1 MLVFILIVLACFGYG
16 LWKEIAFM
24 HSSQTCGRITEK
36 IRAARGHCYFK
47 YSFKVNDRSYENDI
61 SCMEI
66 KNEFSLDSLKK
77 IQCVKIEYSLF
88 NEATNRIVDE
98 RILK

>member
-1 MLVFILIVLACFGYG
+1 MLGFTLIVLACFLYG
-16 LWKEIAFM
+16 MWKEIAFM
-24 HSSQTCGRITEK
+24 NSSQTCGRIIEQISGSRK
-36 IRAARGHCYFK
+36 HCYFK
-47 YSFKVNDRSYENDI
+47 YSFNINDKSYEDVI
-61 SCMEI
+61 ACIEV

-77 IQCVKIEYSLF
+77 IQCIKIEYSLF